1 MLLHS
6 SQALPKEVNF
16 LMKNTWMSKY
26 HYLRKADGLMS
37 FALRWLSLI
46 KIGTFLSRSDESEI
60 EVPSTFAKMILVH
73 HRTQMINLPLDKN
86 HSYHFLRT
94 AIQMVQLICNYSVGY
109 YDYGGSDC

>member
-1 MLLHS
+1 
-6 SQALPKEVNF
+6 
-16 LMKNTWMSKY
+16 MSKY
-26 HYLRKADGLMS
+26 HYLHKADGLICS
-37 FALRWLSLI
+37 TL
-46 KIGTFLSRSDESEI
+46 TFIINKRRDFSDEREI